1 MVITRKSIPRR
12 AFLRGTGAALAL
24 PVLDAMTPAFAAET
38 TRPIRMAFIQVPN
51 GIFNLNNEWTPK
63 TEGANWEMTPTL
75 KPLEAFRDRMVVIGG
90 LDHQQAAGRDGEVG
104 GDHPRACTA
113 WLTGTHAK
121 MTSGADLRAGIS
133 VDQIAAKEFGKY
145 TQLASLEIGLE
156 SPEVVGA
163 CESAY
168 GCAYYNTISWRNE
181 TTPLPMENRPRA
193 IFERL
198 FGDGGAPDPKVRLAL
213 RQEDRSILDAVNAD
227 VKRLRGKLGGT
238 DRGKID
244 QYLEAV
250 RDVERRMQL
259 AEKQGDHDCCRIG
272 GPVGAPEV
280 FSEYYKLMAD
290 LMVLAWQTD
299 MTRVITFQMGHEM
312 SGRAYPEVGFGD
324 AHHPCTHHQGDP
336 EKQEK
341 TTQIN
346 VFHTKMLAYY
356 LGKLRATP
364 DGDGSLL
371 DHSMILYGAALSDA
385 NLHLY
390 TDLPLV
396 LVAGGVGGIKGGQ
409 ACPLSQPHADDQS
422 APHHAGQGQCSPRGE
437 AGRQH
442 GKAWFA
448 DRYRLAAGFNEGP
461 RESGDPR

>member
-1 MVITRKSIPRR
+1 MVITRKAIPRR
-12 AFLRGTGAALAL
+12 AFLRGAGAALAL
-24 PVLDAMTPAFAAET
+24 PVLDAMTPALSAET
-38 TRPIRMAFIQVPN
+38 ARPTRMAFIQVPN
-51 GIFNLNNEWTPK
+51 GIMNLKNEWAPK
-63 TEGANWEMTPTL
+63 AEGPLEMTRIL
-75 KPLEAFRDRMVVIGG
+75 EPLADFRDRLVVMSG
-90 LDHQQAAGRDGEVG
+90 LDSQQAAGLNFEVG

-133 VDQIAAKEFGKY
+133 VDQIAAREFGKH

-168 GCAYYNTISWRNE
+168 GCAYYNTIAWRND
-181 TTPLPMENRPRA
+181 TSPLPMENRPRA
-193 IFERL
+193 VFERL
-198 FGDGGAPDPKVRLAL
+198 FGEAGTNPKARVAL
-213 RQEDRSILDAVNAD
+213 RREDRSILDAINSD
-227 VKRLRGKLGGT
+227 VKRMRMKVGGT

-259 AEKQGDHDCCRIG
+259 AEKQGAREMPQIEA
-272 GPVGAPEV
+272 PVGAPEV
-280 FSEYYKLMAD
+280 FSEYFKLMAD

-299 MTRVITFQMGHEM
+299 MTRVITFMMGHEM

-336 EKQEK
+336 EKIEK
-341 TTQIN
+341 TVKIN
-346 VFHTKMLAYY
+346 TFHIKMLSHYCA
-356 LGKLRATP
+356 KLRSTP

-371 DHSMILYGAALSDA
+371 DHSLIMYGAALSDA

-390 TDLPLV
+390 TDLPIL
-396 LVAGGVGGIKGGQ
+396 LVGGIKGGMHIRYP
-409 ACPLSQPHADDQS
+409 AKTPLTNLLLTMLDK
-422 APHHAGQGQCSPRGE
+422 AGVPDVQKLGDST
-437 AGRQH
+437 
-442 GKAWFA
+442 K
-448 DRYRLAAGFNEGP
+448 RLNLPTA
-461 RESGDPR
+461 

>member
-1 MVITRKSIPRR
+1 MVVFKKAIPRR
-12 AFLRGTGAALAL
+12 TFLRGVGATLAL
-24 PVLDAMTPAFAAET
+24 PVLDAMTPAMTAAT
-38 TRPIRMAFIQVPN
+38 TRPIRMAFLQTPN
-51 GIFNLNNEWTPK
+51 GIFNLRNEWTPK
-63 TEGANWEMTPTL
+63 AVGPNFELTRTL
-75 KPLEAFRDRMVVIGG
+75 EPLAAFKDRMLVISG
-90 LDHQQAAGRDGEVG
+90 LDNQQAAGLTGEVG

-133 VDQIAAKEFGKY
+133 VDQIAAKEFGKH
-145 TQLASLEIGLE
+145 TQLASLEMGLE
-156 SPEVVGA
+156 SGEVVGA

-168 GCAYYNTISWRNE
+168 GCAYYDTISWRNE

-198 FGDGGAPDPKVRLAL
+198 FGDAGTDPKARLAL
-213 RQEDRSILDAVNAD
+213 RQEDRSILDAINSD
-227 VKRLRGKLGGT
+227 VRRLRMKVGGT

-259 AEKQGDHDCCRIG
+259 AERQGENELNVTIG
-272 GPVGAPEV
+272 SPVGAPEV
-280 FSEYYKLMAD
+280 FSDYFKLMAD

-312 SGRAYPEVGFGD
+312 SGRAYPELGFGD

-341 TTQIN
+341 TTKIN
-346 VFHTKMLAYY
+346 ILHTKMLSYY
-356 LGKLRATP
+356 LGQLKATA

-371 DHSMILYGAALSDA
+371 DHSMILYGAGLSDA

-390 TDLPLV
+390 TDLSLL

-409 ACPLSQPHADDQS
+409 HVRYPLRTPMANLLLTMLDKANVPHVEKLGDSTA
-422 APHHAGQGQCSPRGE
+422 
-437 AGRQH
+437 
-442 GKAWFA
+442 
-448 DRYRLAAGFNEGP
+448 RLDLP
-461 RESGDPR
+461 TT

>member
-1 MVITRKSIPRR
+1 MAIFKIAIPRR
-12 AFLRGTGAALAL
+12 TFLQGVGAALAL
-24 PVLDAMTPAFAAET
+24 PVLDAMTPAFAAPA
-38 TRPIRMAFIQVPN
+38 TRPTRMAFMQTPN
-51 GIFNLNNEWTPK
+51 GIMNLKGEWTPK
-63 TEGANWEMTPTL
+63 TVGADWEVTRTL
-75 KPLEAFRDRMVVIGG
+75 EPLAAFKDRMVVISG
-90 LDHQQAAGRDGEVG
+90 LDNQQAAGLMGEVG

-121 MTSGADLRAGIS
+121 MTSGADLRAGTS
-133 VDQIAAKEFGKY
+133 VDQIAAREFGKY

-156 SPEVVGA
+156 TPEVVGA

-168 GCAYYNTISWRNE
+168 GCAYYDTISWRNE

-193 IFERL
+193 VFERL
-198 FGDGGAPDPKVRLAL
+198 FGDAGTDPKARVAL
-213 RQEDRSILDAVNAD
+213 RREDRSILDAVNSD
-227 VKRLRGKLGGT
+227 VKRMRMKVGGT

-259 AEKQGDHDCCRIG
+259 AEKQGDHDWQIG
-272 GPVGAPEV
+272 SPVGAPDV
-280 FSEYYKLMAD
+280 FSDYFKLMAD

-312 SGRAYPEVGFGD
+312 SGRAYPELGFGD

-341 TTQIN
+341 TAKIN
-346 VFHTKMLAYY
+346 ILHTKMLAYY
-356 LGKLRATP
+356 LSRLHATS

-371 DHSMILYGAALSDA
+371 DHSMILYGAGLSDA

-390 TDLPLV
+390 TDLSLL

-409 ACPLSQPHADDQS
+409 HVRYPNRTPMANLLLTMLDKADVPHVDKLGDS
-422 APHHAGQGQCSPRGE
+422 T
-437 AGRQH
+437 GRLELP
-442 GKAWFA
+442 AV
-448 DRYRLAAGFNEGP
+448 
-461 RESGDPR
+461 

>member
-12 AFLRGTGAALAL
+12 TFLRGAGAALAL
-24 PVLDAMTPAFAAET
+24 PVLDAMTPALSAET
-38 TRPIRMAFIQVPN
+38 ARPIRMGFMQTPN
-51 GIFNLNNEWTPK
+51 GIMNLKNEWAPK
-63 TEGANWEMTPTL
+63 AEGALEMTRTL
-75 KPLEAFRDRMVVIGG
+75 EPLTAHRDRLVVMSN
-90 LDHQQAAGRDGEVG
+90 LDSQQAAGLNFEVG

-133 VDQIAAKEFGKY
+133 VDQIAAREFGKH

-168 GCAYYNTISWRNE
+168 GCAYYNTIAWRNE
-181 TTPLPMENRPRA
+181 TSPLPMENRPRA

-198 FGDGGAPDPKVRLAL
+198 FGETGTTNPEVRAAL
-213 RQEDRSILDAVNAD
+213 RQDDRSILDAVNAD
-227 VKRLRGKLGGT
+227 VKRLRGKLGGN

-244 QYLEAV
+244 QYLEAL

-259 AEKQGDHDCCRIG
+259 AEKQGDVEVPPAAG
-272 GPVGAPEV
+272 FVGAPEI
-280 FSEYYKLMAD
+280 FSDYFKLMAD

-312 SGRAYPEVGFGD
+312 SGRAYPEIGFGD

-336 EKQEK
+336 EKIEK
-341 TTQIN
+341 TVQIN
-346 VFHTKMLAYY
+346 TFHTKMLAHY
-356 LGKLRATP
+356 LDRLAATP

-390 TDLPLV
+390 TDLPLL
-396 LVAGGVGGIKGGQ
+396 LVAGGVGGIKGGRHVKY
-409 ACPLSQPHADDQS
+409 AKRTPLTNLLLTMLDKSGVPGVHSLGDS
-422 APHHAGQGQCSPRGE
+422 T
-437 AGRQH
+437 
-442 GKAWFA
+442 K
-448 DRYRLAAGFNEGP
+448 RLELPTA
-461 RESGDPR
+461 

>member
-1 MVITRKSIPRR
+1 MVLFKKSIPRR
-12 AFLRGTGAALAL
+12 TVLRGMGATLAL
-24 PVLDAMTPAFAAET
+24 PVLDAMTPAFGAAT
-38 TRPIRMAFIQVPN
+38 TRPIRLAFMQTPN
-51 GIFNLNNEWTPK
+51 GIFNLRNEWTPK
-63 TEGANWEMTPTL
+63 SVGGDWELTRTL
-75 KPLEAFRDRMVVIGG
+75 EPLAAFKDRMVVISG
-90 LDHQQAAGRDGEVG
+90 LDNQQAAGLNGEVG

-133 VDQIAAKEFGKY
+133 VDQIAAKEFGKH

-156 SPEVVGA
+156 ASEVVGA

-198 FGDGGAPDPKVRLAL
+198 FGEAGTDPKARLAL
-213 RQEDRSILDAVNAD
+213 RREDRSILDAINSD
-227 VKRLRGKLGGT
+227 VKGLRLKVGGT

-244 QYLEAV
+244 QYLEAI
-250 RDVERRMQL
+250 RDVERRIEL
-259 AEKQGDHDCCRIG
+259 
-272 GPVGAPEV
+272 
-280 FSEYYKLMAD
+280 
-290 LMVLAWQTD
+290 VLAWQTD
-299 MTRVITFQMGHEM
+299 MTRVITFMMGHEM

-336 EKQEK
+336 VKQEK
-341 TTQIN
+341 TTKIN
-346 VFHTKMLAYY
+346 GLHTKMLSYY
-356 LGKLRATP
+356 LSQLRATS

-371 DHSMILYGAALSDA
+371 DHSMILYGAGLSDA

-390 TDLPLV
+390 TDLSLL

-409 ACPLSQPHADDQS
+409 HVRYPNRTPMANLLLTMLDKANVPHVDKLGDS
-422 APHHAGQGQCSPRGE
+422 T
-437 AGRQH
+437 GR
-442 GKAWFA
+442 
-448 DRYRLAAGFNEGP
+448 LELP
-461 RESGDPR
+461 TT